1 MQPDAREAGSEFL
14 RSSASQHLTQPEGPT
29 PEDLRAEIKQVVLAG
44 LKRLDVGEDKWNF
57 SAKASRADCLQ
68 ALFFFESRT
77 FGTPWS
83 GVWIL
88 IVVPFCRER
97 TLASG

>member
-1 MQPDAREAGSEFL
+1 EPSMQPDAREAGSEFL

-57 SAKASRADCLQ
+57 SAKAM
-68 ALFFFESRT
+68 